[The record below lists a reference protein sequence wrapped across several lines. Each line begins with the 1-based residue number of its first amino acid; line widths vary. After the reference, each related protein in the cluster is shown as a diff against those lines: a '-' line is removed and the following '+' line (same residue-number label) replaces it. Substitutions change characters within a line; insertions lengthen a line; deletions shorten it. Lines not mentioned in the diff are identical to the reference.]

1 MLDGRIK
8 YITVALV
15 LTLTLLR
22 ADVLKVGER
31 YEFKTIKEAISKAK
45 PRDTIYVYPGE
56 YFGNI
61 FIDKPLVLIGI
72 GRPHIKGENWGST
85 VTIVADSC
93 LVRGFKITGGGN
105 LLQKEDSGILLKN
118 SSHNVIENNLLEDVL
133 FGIYFF
139 ASNHNIVRH
148 NTVIGREYLGI
159 GERGSGL
166 HIWNSHYNLI
176 QENYITKVRD
186 GMYIQEA
193 SNNLILR
200 NYATNLRYGIHYMF
214 SDSNRF
220 EENVFID
227 DVVGGAVMYS
237 RHIYFKRNIF
247 ARNRGFSS
255 YGLLLQSCDYCV
267 AEENYIIDNSIG
279 LHFEGT
285 NYNIIRRN
293 LILNNDLAIMLFAS
307 ANHDKIYENNFIG
320 NLTLLRT
327 VGNPQTTSFSY
338 EGKGNYWD
346 DYLGYD
352 LDDDGVGD
360 VKFRL
365 TNPFESIQGRYPML
379 QLYLSTPSAKAI
391 ELAEK
396 AMPIIKSFKIYDE
409 HPLMRKVEIP
419 DLTYLV
425 KRSGISSENKEISLA
440 SIFIMGL
447 SSFLP
452 FFILLFKSKNL
463 RKRYDLSC
471 KFKKELR

>member
-1 MLDGRIK
+1 MGGKLK
-8 YITVALV
+8 YITLTLV
-15 LTLTLLR
+15 LTLAFSR
-22 ADVLKVGER
+22 ADVLRVGEK

-45 PRDTIYVYPGE
+45 PHDTIFVYHGE

-61 FIDKPLVLIGI
+61 LLYKPLVLIGI
-72 GRPHIKGENWGST
+72 GRPHIKGESWGST
-85 VTIVADSC
+85 VTITADSC
-93 LVRGFKITGGGN
+93 VVRGFKITGGGN

-139 ASNHNIVRH
+139 ASNYNIVRH
-148 NTVIGREYLGI
+148 DTIIGREYLSI
-159 GERGSGL
+159 GDRGSGI
-166 HIWNSHYNLI
+166 HIWNSHHNLI
-176 QENYITKVRD
+176 EKNYITKVRD
-186 GMYIQEA
+186 GLYTHA
-193 SNNLILR
+193 SSNNLILR

-227 DVVGGAVMYS
+227 NLVGGAVMYS

-267 AEENYIIDNSIG
+267 AEENYIIDNSVG

-307 ANHDKIYENNFIG
+307 ANYDKIYENNFIG
-320 NLTLLRT
+320 NLALLRT

-346 DYLGYD
+346 GYLGYD

-419 DLTYLV
+419 DLTYLI
-425 KRSGISSENKEISLA
+425 KRSSISSENREISLA
-440 SIFIMGL
+440 GIFVMGL

-452 FFILLFKSKNL
+452 FFILVFKSKIL
-463 RKRYDLSC
+463 RRRYD
-471 KFKKELR
+471 FG